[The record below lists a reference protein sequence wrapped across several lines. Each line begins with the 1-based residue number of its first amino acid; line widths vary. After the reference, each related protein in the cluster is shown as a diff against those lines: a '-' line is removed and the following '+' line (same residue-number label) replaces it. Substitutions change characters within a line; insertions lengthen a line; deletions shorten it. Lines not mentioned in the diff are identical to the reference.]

1 MKITNDQIT
10 KLAYLVE
17 EAYRETENREQAI
30 NYLLEKNQLE
40 ADETLVVVFKF
51 MWEAINAWIDV
62 NTPITLERKTFMR
75 WE

>member
-40 ADETLVVVFKF
+40 ADETSVVVLEV

-62 NTPITLERKTFMR
+62 NRPITLERKTFMR